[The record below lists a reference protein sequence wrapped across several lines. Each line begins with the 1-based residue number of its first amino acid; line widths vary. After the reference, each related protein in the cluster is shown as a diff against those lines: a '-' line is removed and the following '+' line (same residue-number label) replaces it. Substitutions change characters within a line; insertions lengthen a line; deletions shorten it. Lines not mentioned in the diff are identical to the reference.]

1 MKRIRIYA
9 RKSREKEAALE
20 SQSGYETLRKA
31 EVGVVIVPNNQYIVG
46 FFFNT
51 CQLICQ

>member
-20 SQSGYETLRKA
+20 SQSGYETLIKS
-31 EVGVVIVPNNQYIVG
+31 GVRGVIAPNNQYIVD
-46 FFFNT
+46 FFKI
-51 CQLICQ
+51 LV